1 MLEALSFRLSEIV
14 ESIGEVA
21 RKYELLCQKRDPKCD
36 ERNFMI
42 EVEDVLRREVWD
54 SWTSSLSTSIGCTST
69 RASSVGTTAG

>member
-21 RKYELLCQKRDPKCD
+21 RKYELLCQKRDPRCD

-42 EVEDVLRREVWD
+42 EVEDALRREV
-54 SWTSSLSTSIGCTST
+54 
-69 RASSVGTTAG
+69 